1 MNSSHDGKSGL
12 SLFTLRNGT
21 SGLALAMALGLA
33 ASPLGA
39 QTTEPGT
46 EPAAETPAAAP
57 AEGEGTIVVT
67 ASRIA
72 RLGFTAPTPM
82 TVVGVGDLENRAA
95 TNIADVLTVLPSFAS
110 GTSPNSTNHTSI
122 TSGANLVDLRGL
134 GTTRTLV
141 LVDGRRFIPSTIQ
154 GRIDLNAIPASLIE
168 RAEVVTGGASAA
180 WGSDA
185 IAGVV
190 NLIFKKKKTGLDG
203 DLQYGISEYGD
214 NKHYRAAL
222 SFGTNFA
229 DDRGNIVVA
238 GEYDDNHGVGPY
250 SSRSV
255 LRTSKWQVV
264 ANPTYK
270 LGNGQPQSYLVDD
283 VNISQ
288 ATLGGLITGSTTR
301 TGASSTILRGTQFLP
316 GGVPAPFTFGS
327 LLGTQYMVGGSGAGD
342 VTMNQLGTLQVPLK
356 RWNVYGRASFDISDA
371 FTVFSEVSYAHSYTK
386 FRLTM
391 PLDLGSIRINAD
403 NPFIPPTVQ
412 AAMTANNLASFQLGR
427 ISPDGFW
434 QTPVNKNSTQRY
446 MVGAEGKVFTDWKW
460 SAYFQTG
467 RDDYREDV
475 LNNRRNA
482 AFGLAVDAVV
492 NPANGQIVCR
502 STLTAPTNGCVPINL
517 FGTGSPTAAA
527 LAYTAGTS
535 WQKAI
540 FKESSGAVDLS
551 GTPFSL
557 WAGDISVAVGA
568 EWRKD
573 SASQTVDELS
583 STSGWN
589 IHNPKGL
596 TGRVN
601 VKEVYGELLVPL
613 LKDVTLVQNLDL
625 NGAIRYTDYSTSG
638 GVTSWKIGVTWEVT
652 DFLRLR
658 ATKSRDIRAPALGEL
673 FASAITQSTNVI
685 DPVLGNIQY
694 TSLAPQTG
702 NANLVPEIG
711 DTWTVGAVI
720 KPFRGLSASID
731 YFNIKLDN
739 SIGLPAV
746 TDILDG
752 CYKNNIQTY
761 CDLIT
766 RDTTGTSYAGAGRI
780 SQILR
785 QYINQGQF
793 KEVGIDFEVSYGS
806 RVPNLFGV
814 FDGNFNIRFLAT
826 YLDKLQQIYNGVT
839 TDQAGAVGGASGMP
853 KWRGNISVNYDQGP
867 IGLFAEGRYVGGGVR
882 SNQVDAAGVPTI
894 LRLDGTNDISDQWLL
909 NLGIQ
914 YTLKDFGNGRRVQ
927 LYANVR
933 NAMNK
938 IQTGN
943 PFAFFLSTT
952 GAQGLYDILGRSYS
966 GGVRFKF

>member
-1 MNSSHDGKSGL
+1 MNSSAEAKSRPNF
-12 SLFTLRNGT
+12 SMRFNGA
-21 SGLALAMALGLA
+21 SSLALTLALGVA
-33 ASPLGA
+33 TPLVA
-39 QTTEPGT
+39 QTS
-46 EPAAETPAAAP
+46 EPAAEAVSGAPAAP
-57 AEGEGTIVVT
+57 ADGEGTIVVT

-72 RLGFTAPTPM
+72 RTGFTAPTPT

-95 TNIADVLTVLPSFAS
+95 TNIADVLTVLPSFAA
-110 GTSPNSTNHTSI
+110 GTTPNSTNHTSV

-154 GRIDLNAIPASLIE
+154 GRIDLNAIPSSLIE

-185 IAGVV
+185 ISGVV
-190 NLIFKKKKTGLDG
+190 NLIFKKKQTGLDG
-203 DLQYGISEYGD
+203 NLQYGISDYGD
-214 NKHYRAAL
+214 NKQYRLAL
-222 SFGTNFA
+222 SYGTKFA
-229 DDRGNIVVA
+229 NDRGHIVVA
-238 GEYDDNHGVGPY
+238 GEYDDNHGVGPF

-264 ANPTYK
+264 ANPTYR
-270 LGNGQPQSYLVDD
+270 LGNGQPQSYLVDN

-288 ATLGGLITGSTTR
+288 ATLGGLMTGSTT
-301 TGASSTILRGTQFLP
+301 TSGATSTLLRGTQFLA
-316 GGVPAPFTFGS
+316 GGVPAPFSYGS
-327 LLGTQYMVGGSGAGD
+327 LLGTQYMVGGSTIGD
-342 VTMNQLGTLQVPLK
+342 VSLNQLGTLQVPVK
-356 RWNVYGRASFDISDA
+356 RYNIYGRASFDVSDS
-371 FTVFSEVSYAHSYTK
+371 FTLFSEISYAHSYTK

-403 NPFIPPTVQ
+403 NPFIPASVKT
-412 AAMTANNLASFQLGR
+412 AMTANNLASFQLGR
-427 ISPDGFW
+427 ISPDAFW
-434 QTPVNKNSTQRY
+434 QTPVNKNGTQRY
-446 MVGAEGKVFTDWKW
+446 MIGAEGKVFGDWKW
-460 SAYFQTG
+460 STYFQTG

-482 AFGLAVDAVV
+482 NFALAVDAVV

-502 STLTAPTNGCVPINL
+502 STLTNPGNGCAPINL
-517 FGTGSPTAAA
+517 FGAGSPSTAAI
-527 LAYTAGTS
+527 AYTAGTS
-535 WQKAI
+535 WQKAV
-540 FKESSGAVDLS
+540 FKESAGAVDLS

-557 WAGDISVAVGA
+557 WAGDVSLAVGA

-573 SASQTVDELS
+573 SASQTVDDLS
-583 STSGWN
+583 AISGWN

-596 TGRVN
+596 SGRVN
-601 VKEVYGELLVPL
+601 VKEVYGEVLVPL
-613 LKDVTLVQNLDL
+613 LKDVPFVKNLDL
-625 NGAIRYTDYSTSG
+625 NGAVRYTDYSTSG
-638 GVTSWKIGVTWEVT
+638 GVTSWKIGATWEVS
-652 DFLRLR
+652 DLLRLR

-685 DPVLGNIQY
+685 DPLLGNIQY

-711 DTWTVGAVI
+711 DTWTVGAVLR
-720 KPFRGLSASID
+720 PMRGFSASID
-731 YFNIKLDN
+731 YFNIKLGN

-785 QYINQGQF
+785 QYINQGTF
-793 KEVGIDFEVSYGS
+793 KEVGIDFEVSYSS
-806 RVPNLFGV
+806 RIPNLFGV
-814 FDGNFNIRFLAT
+814 FDGTIGVRVLAT
-826 YLDKLQQIYNGVT
+826 YLDKLEQVYNGVT
-839 TDQAGAVGGASGMP
+839 TDSAGAVGGSGGMP
-853 KWRGNISVNYDQGP
+853 KWRGDATINYDQGRV
-867 IGLFAEGRYVGGGVR
+867 GLFAEARYIGGGVR
-882 SNQVDAAGVPTI
+882 SNLVDAAGVPTI
-894 LRLDGTNDISDQWLL
+894 QRLDGTNNISDQWLL
-909 NLGIQ
+909 NLGVQ
-914 YTLKDFGNGRRVQ
+914 YTLLEMSGGRRVQ
-927 LYANVR
+927 LYGNVR
-933 NAMNK
+933 NALNK

-952 GAQGLYDILGRSYS
+952 GAQGVYDILGRSYS